1 VRHEVDVFSLLFG
14 LGFRTVRGRHITERT
29 AADFRTSISMNE
41 ALNGDWV
48 KQGVARTST
57 AWHECAGLP
66 LPPTTR
72 YTPADQRRHEA
83 EYDRAMRLVERE
95 SDAVRNTRAGRLA
108 AQERILAVF
117 SEFATVALGLPADA
131 IDLITGIFL
140 PAGAEFTR
148 RSRQFDPGLPMASII
163 QACRNA
169 WTVCGLQPLLG
180 EPSGIT
186 PSIMGYSLLYPYT
199 DNYLDAAGTS
209 PAAKREFCM
218 RFRQRLRGV
227 MLPPAG
233 AHETAVWALVGMV
246 EGQYPRAQF
255 PQVFDSMLA
264 IHQAQEE
271 SIAQLTKKAARLRLP
286 QFIERGWLRPRLDG
300 APTADRIL
308 AISCAKGGTSVLADA
323 CLARGW
329 VTAQESR
336 LAFDWGALLQLGDDL
351 QDARE
356 DLRNGS
362 ATLITRA
369 VAQGEPLDAIA
380 RQLLNFSERVGAEMD
395 EFAHGSPALK
405 NLLRTSWRSL
415 IVAAIA
421 NAREFFTPEFVRE
434 LESTAQFGFNFLAKR
449 HKHVSRRRGLY
460 ANVFDILSESSEDA
474 LVHRSALYPEASAVV

>member
-1 VRHEVDVFSLLFG
+1 MSEEFNS
-14 LGFRTVRGRHITERT
+14 E
-29 AADFRTSISMNE
+29 
-41 ALNGDWV
+41 WV
-48 KQGVARTST
+48 EQETARTSA
-57 AWHECAGLP
+57 AWHACAGLP
-66 LPPTTR
+66 LPPSTR
-72 YTPADQRRHEA
+72 YTQGDQRRHEA
-83 EYDRAMRLVERE
+83 EYDRAMHLVERE
-95 SDAVRNTRAGRLA
+95 SDAVKSTRAGRLA
-108 AQERILAVF
+108 AQDRILAVF
-117 SEFATVALGLPADA
+117 SEFATVALGLPAEA
-131 IDLITGIFL
+131 VDLITGIFL

-148 RSRQFDPGLPMASII
+148 RSRQFDPELPMASII

-180 EPSGIT
+180 EVAGIT

-233 AHETAVWALVGMV
+233 AHEAAVWALVEMV
-246 EGQYPRAQF
+246 EGQYPRARF

-271 SIAQLTKKAARLRLP
+271 SMAQLTKKSSSWRLP
-286 QFIERGWLRPRLDG
+286 QVFRRGWLRPRLVG
-300 APTADRIL
+300 APEAGRIL

-329 VTAQESR
+329 VTEQESR

-351 QDARE
+351 QDVRE
-356 DLRNGS
+356 DLRHGS
-362 ATLITRA
+362 ATLFTRTA
-369 VAQGEPLDAIA
+369 AEGQSLDALA

-405 NLLRTSWRSL
+405 NLLRTSWQSL
-415 IVAAIA
+415 IVAAVA
-421 NAREFFTPEFVRE
+421 NAREFFTEEFVRE
-434 LESTAQFGFNFLAKR
+434 IETTSQFGFSFLARR
-449 HKHVSRRRGLY
+449 HKHVSRRKGLY
-460 ANVFDILSESSEDA
+460 ANVFDILSESNENA
-474 LVHRSALYPEASAVV
+474 PVAQGELCAGVAG

>member
-1 VRHEVDVFSLLFG
+1 MGDGTRRGGFSYQDAMSETFSWSWVEQEVA
-14 LGFRTVRGRHITERT
+14 RT
-29 AADFRTSISMNE
+29 AA
-41 ALNGDWV
+41 
-48 KQGVARTST
+48 
-57 AWHECAGLP
+57 AWHACAGLP
-66 LPPTTR
+66 LPPATR
-72 YTPADQRRHEA
+72 YTPEDQRRREA
-83 EYDRAMRLVERE
+83 EYDRAMHLVERE
-95 SDAVRNTRAGRLA
+95 SEAVKHTRAWRLA

-117 SEFATVALGLPADA
+117 SKFATVALGLPADA
-131 IDLITGIFL
+131 VDLITGIFL
-140 PAGAEFTR
+140 PAGAEFAR
-148 RSRQFDPGLPMASII
+148 RSRQFDSALPMASII

-180 EPSGIT
+180 ETAGIT
-186 PSIMGYSLLYPYT
+186 PSIVGYSLLYPYT

-209 PAAKREFCM
+209 PAAKREFCV

-233 AHETAVWALVGMV
+233 AHETAVWALVEMV
-246 EGQYPRAQF
+246 EGQYPRSQF

-329 VTAQESR
+329 VTEQESQ

-351 QDARE
+351 QDVRE

-362 ATLITRA
+362 ATLFTR
-369 VAQGEPLDAIA
+369 VAAEGLPLDAIV

-421 NAREFFTPEFVRE
+421 NARAYFSPEFVRE
-434 LESTAQFGFNFLAKR
+434 LQSTTQFGFSFLAKR
-449 HKHVSRRRGLY
+449 HKHVSRRKGLY
-460 ANVFDILSESSEDA
+460 GNVFDILSESDEDA
-474 LVHRSALYPEASAVV
+474 PMRTGAPYAEPSAAVQT